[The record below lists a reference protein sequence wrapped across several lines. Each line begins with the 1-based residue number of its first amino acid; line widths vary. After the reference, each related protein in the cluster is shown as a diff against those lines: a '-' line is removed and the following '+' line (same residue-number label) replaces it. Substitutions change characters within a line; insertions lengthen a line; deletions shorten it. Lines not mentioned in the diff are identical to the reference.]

1 VNDRKA
7 IEMWEQSI
15 KNDGGHYEMTIPF
28 KQQPNFPD
36 NQAMALKRLDSLR
49 KNLIRNPKMMHD
61 YKSGINDMLMNGYA
75 VKLSDEHMSRADGA
89 VWYLPHHGVIH
100 PRKQKL
106 RIVFDC
112 AAKFEGVSLNDC
124 ILQGPDLTSKLVGVL
139 ARFRQERIAIMADIK
154 VMFCQVHVTPKDQDV
169 LWFLWW
175 PNGDIN
181 RDPEVYRMTIHLF
194 GGVWSPSCASFAL
207 LRTADDN
214 RSDFPDVVTS
224 CIRMNFYVDDFL
236 KSVPNENDTVMVVNQ
251 LTELLSRGGFHLT
264 KWVSNSREVLEAVA
278 EDDRSEDVKS
288 LDLSQDRLPAECAL
302 GVFWD
307 IETDSF
313 SFRSVNKNKPFTRR
327 GILSVVSSVYDPLG
341 LLCPFVFPAKV
352 IVQDLCR
359 KKYGWDDELSPD
371 DVVRWLQWLEDLP
384 KVEQVK
390 VRRCFKPPDNFEV
403 SKYSLHHFCDAS
415 QIGYGVASYVRME
428 SAAKQPHCCLVLGKS
443 SVTYQVD
450 YYTASGTHGCST
462 CSKDG

>member
-61 YKSGINDMLMNGYA
+61 YKSCINDTLMNGYA

-112 AAKFEGVSLNDC
+112 AAKFEGVSLNDS

-139 ARFRQERIAIMADIK
+139 ARFRQEGIAIMADIK
-154 VMFCQVHVTPKDQDV
+154 AMFCQVHVTPKDQDV
-169 LWFLWW
+169 LRFLWW

-224 CIRMNFYVDDFL
+224 CIRRNFYVDDFL
-236 KSVPNENDTVMVVNQ
+236 KSVPK
-251 LTELLSRGGFHLT
+251 LICSRNYYH
-264 KWVSNSREVLEAVA
+264 EV
-278 EDDRSEDVKS
+278 DSI
-288 LDLSQDRLPAECAL
+288 SQ
-302 GVFWD
+302 
-307 IETDSF
+307 
-313 SFRSVNKNKPFTRR
+313 
-327 GILSVVSSVYDPLG
+327 
-341 LLCPFVFPAKV
+341 
-352 IVQDLCR
+352 
-359 KKYGWDDELSPD
+359 
-371 DVVRWLQWLEDLP
+371 
-384 KVEQVK
+384 
-390 VRRCFKPPDNFEV
+390 
-403 SKYSLHHFCDAS
+403 
-415 QIGYGVASYVRME
+415 
-428 SAAKQPHCCLVLGKS
+428 
-443 SVTYQVD
+443 
-450 YYTASGTHGCST
+450 SG
-462 CSKDG
+462 